1 MLDAVPGM
9 LECGLYRRRGDHGR
23 SRQDDRQGLDRGKIS
38 CTDQREFGDAWRYE
52 LVDGRVVAHAAPTP
66 AHAKIVAALTGA
78 LTARMT
84 GEDGCFPELGSGA
97 APENQQQ
104 PNARIPDVMIRC
116 RGLPR
121 VLFEVLSPS
130 ELKRWRERDRKRLDE
145 QDIAGVEEI
154 IEIYQSEP
162 AIHIYR
168 RGSGHW
174 VFEPVGGLEAMLE
187 LRSVEL
193 TIPLAEIY
201 RYIDFDQ
208 EEAELDRPLCGP
220 AGHHPRARSAGPDLI
235 ATPGTPLRSSASE
248 QLPT

>member
-1 MLDAVPGM
+1 MTDKVWTAEKFL
-9 LECGLYRRRGDHGR
+9 R
-23 SRQDDRQGLDRGKIS
+23 
-38 CTDQREFGDAWRYE
+38 TDQREFGDAWRYE

-66 AHAKIVAALTGA
+66 A
-78 LTARMT
+78 
-84 GEDGCFPELGSGA
+84 PESGSGA

-208 EEAELDRPLCGP
+208 EEAEL
-220 AGHHPRARSAGPDLI
+220 
-235 ATPGTPLRSSASE
+235 
-248 QLPT
+248 

>member
-1 MLDAVPGM
+1 M
-9 LECGLYRRRGDHGR
+9 GDLAR
-23 SRQDDRQGLDRGKIS
+23 TEDKVWTAKEFLR
-38 CTDQREFGDAWRYE
+38 TDQREFGDAWRYE
-52 LVDGRVVAHAAPTP
+52 LVDGRIVAHAAPTP
-66 AHAKIVAALTGA
+66 AHAKIVVALGGA

-84 GEDGCFPELGSGA
+84 GKDGCFPESGSGA

-104 PNARIPDVMIRC
+104 ANARIPDVMIRSG
-116 RGLPR
+116 GLPR

-187 LRSVEL
+187 LRSVAL
-193 TIPLAEIY
+193 TIPLVEIY
-201 RYIDFDQ
+201 RYIDFDR
-208 EEAELDRPLCGP
+208 EAAEL
-220 AGHHPRARSAGPDLI
+220 
-235 ATPGTPLRSSASE
+235 
-248 QLPT
+248 

>member
-1 MLDAVPGM
+1 M
-9 LECGLYRRRGDHGR
+9 GDLAR
-23 SRQDDRQGLDRGKIS
+23 TAGKVWTAEEFLR
-38 CTDQREFGDAWRYE
+38 TDQREFGDAWRYE
-52 LVDGRVVAHAAPTP
+52 LVDGRIVAHAAPSP
-66 AHAKIVAALTGA
+66 AHARIVAALTGA
-78 LTARMT
+78 LTARMS
-84 GEDGCFPELGSGA
+84 GDDGCFPESGSGA

-104 PNARIPDVMIRC
+104 ANARIPDVMIRC

-174 VFEPVGGLEAMLE
+174 VFEPVGGLEAVLG
-187 LRSVEL
+187 LRSVAL

-201 RYIDFDQ
+201 RYIDFDR
-208 EEAELDRPLCGP
+208 EEAEL
-220 AGHHPRARSAGPDLI
+220 
-235 ATPGTPLRSSASE
+235 
-248 QLPT
+248 

>member
-1 MLDAVPGM
+1 M
-9 LECGLYRRRGDHGR
+9 GDLAR
-23 SRQDDRQGLDRGKIS
+23 TADKIWTAEEFLR
-38 CTDQREFGDAWRYE
+38 TDQCEIGDAWRYE
-52 LVDGRVVAHAAPTP
+52 LVDGHVVAHAAPTP

-84 GEDGCFPELGSGA
+84 GKDGCFPESGSGA
-97 APENQQQ
+97 AREDQQQ
-104 PNARIPDVMIRC
+104 ANARIPDVMIRFG
-116 RGLPR
+116 GLPR

-145 QDIAGVEEI
+145 QDVAGVEEI

-168 RGSGHW
+168 RESEHW

-187 LRSVEL
+187 LRSVAL

-201 RYIDFDQ
+201 RYIDFDR
-208 EEAELDRPLCGP
+208 EEAEL
-220 AGHHPRARSAGPDLI
+220 
-235 ATPGTPLRSSASE
+235 
-248 QLPT
+248 

>member
-1 MLDAVPGM
+1 MGNLASMADKVWTAEEF
-9 LECGLYRRRGDHGR
+9 LR
-23 SRQDDRQGLDRGKIS
+23 
-38 CTDQREFGDAWRYE
+38 TDQREFGDAWRYE
-52 LVDGRVVAHAAPTP
+52 LIDGRIVAHAAPTP

-84 GEDGCFPELGSGA
+84 GKDGCFPESGSGA

-104 PNARIPDVMIRC
+104 ANARIPDVMIRC
-116 RGLPR
+116 QGLPR

-145 QDIAGVEEI
+145 QDVAGVEEI

-174 VFEPVGGLEAMLE
+174 MFEPVDGLEATLE
-187 LRSVEL
+187 LRSVAL

-201 RYIDFDQ
+201 RYIDFDREQ
-208 EEAELDRPLCGP
+208 AEL
-220 AGHHPRARSAGPDLI
+220 
-235 ATPGTPLRSSASE
+235 
-248 QLPT
+248 